1 MVYVGCSAGLFMLD
15 AELEEVTN
23 LTEDFKAKTI
33 LFDGSSRLAVLGKSK
48 KDKKWYLYEYS
59 VDDNMLLSKRA
70 IPTKFVKERKW
81 GCFWGCLSVYQDY
94 WVITMPIGL
103 LVDISRT
110 YDLQI
115 YQQGTGS
122 QPTMISIQ
130 QDQKDATCS
139 VIYKDVAYV
148 ACHDG
153 SICV

>member
-33 LFDGSSRLAVLGKSK
+33 LFDGSSHLAVLGKSK

-94 WVITMPIGL
+94 WVITKPIGL

-110 YDLQI
+110 YNLQI

-122 QPTMISIQ
+122 QPTMISIP

-139 VIYKDVAYV
+139 VIDKDVAYV